1 MRNNSIYD
9 FYDRLTTDRAFAG
22 ELEQFFQTKTISSPD
37 DEVIALAE
45 FAANHGYDITMES
58 ITDFAEKQCQALTPE
73 ELDSI
78 NAAGAGGLCIVIGVG
93 WGCAKGAESGPTT
106 HCYVAGIGVGVTW
119 KEAPDNSR
127 CTALWRNG
135 SVVNVA
141 KEYINGESQK
151 GS

>member
-37 DEVIALAE
+37 DEVIDLAE

-73 ELDSI
+73 EAYENFQKVQWDGETGTAMIGECPWVWIVNLDHAYFI
-78 NAAGAGGLCIVIGVG
+78 RDGLNIGNQ
-93 WGCAKGAESGPTT
+93 
-106 HCYVAGIGVGVTW
+106 YVHPHGSNFPFLQNIQDWTW
-119 KEAPDNSR
+119 
-127 CTALWRNG
+127 TA
-135 SVVNVA
+135 
-141 KEYINGESQK
+141 
-151 GS
+151 